1 MDKTEL
7 LRLSNDLSMKAMF
20 IVNDN
25 IVDIYIDDGTVVSQE
40 SFPNPINL
48 RKPNEDCGNSQL
60 LNNDIIGSSLQESA
74 SVLIKCKVDNYP
86 WKLTAGCEGESDTVR
101 VKRFK
106 NVHTH
111 TIQDASNF
119 KPVVRSNDLGRIV
132 MNKIRETPSYFPRQI
147 SKDFK
152 NDFRIKINYMQ
163 SWRTK
168 EHAKEAI
175 DRKPEDS
182 YKLVPWMCQRLRES
196 MPGTIA
202 KWTCAEEG
210 KFKQLFVSY
219 RRSIRGFEVGC
230 RPFLSIDACHLSGN
244 YKGTLLG
251 AIGYDADDGL
261 YHLAY
266 AVVSG
271 ETDKDWLW
279 FLQNVKEVMGG
290 RIVTIITDR
299 NSSLISGVRDV
310 LGSQCHSWCLRHL
323 MENFTKFINSKSG
336 LKLRGSFKNTAK
348 KFLNKIAY
356 ARTTETSEKALQKMA
371 GFRKE
376 LFDWVS
382 ENGPEHWANTLFP
395 LPRWDCWETAIK
407 NMETERWPNP
417 VGPNVEDKMKKRQLA
432 AHGFSC
438 MPCGPTG
445 VQFMI

>member
-1 MDKTEL
+1 M
-7 LRLSNDLSMKAMF
+7 N
-20 IVNDN
+20 
-25 IVDIYIDDGTVVSQE
+25 
-40 SFPNPINL
+40 
-48 RKPNEDCGNSQL
+48 NSRTYYR
-60 LNNDIIGSSLQESA
+60 
-74 SVLIKCKVDNYP
+74 IKCKVDNCP

-111 TIQDASNF
+111 TVQDVSYF
-119 KPVVRSNDLGRIV
+119 KPVVRSKDLGRIV

-175 DRKPEDS
+175 DGKPEDS

-202 KWTCAEEG
+202 KWTCTEEG

-219 RRSIRGFEVGC
+219 RCSIRGFEVGC
-230 RPFLSIDACHLSGN
+230 RPILSIDACYLSGN

-251 AIGYDADDGL
+251 ATGYDTDEGL
-261 YHLAY
+261 YPLAY

-271 ETDKDWLW
+271 ETDEDWLW
-279 FLQNVKEVMGG
+279 FLQNVKEVIGG

-310 LGSQCHSWCLRHL
+310 FGSQCHSWCLRHL
-323 MENFTKFINSKSG
+323 MENFTKFMNSKSG
-336 LKLRGSFKNTAK
+336 LKLRGSSKDTAK

-356 ARTTETSEKALQKMA
+356 ARTTETCEKALQKMA
-371 GFRKE
+371 SFRKE

-395 LPRWDCWETAIK
+395 LPRWDIMYTNQAESFNAWVREERLLSIMRLMDGHLTRLTEFLYRK
-407 NMETERWPNP
+407 KMETERWPNP

-438 MPCGPTG
+438 MPLVLRS